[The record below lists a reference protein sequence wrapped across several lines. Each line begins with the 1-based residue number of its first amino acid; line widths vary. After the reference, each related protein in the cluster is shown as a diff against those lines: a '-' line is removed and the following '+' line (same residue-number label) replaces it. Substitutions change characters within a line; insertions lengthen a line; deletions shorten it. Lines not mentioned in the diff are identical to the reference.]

1 MQEIV
6 KKNQMLVV
14 QGLHA
19 CHQKTQVLHGIN
31 LSIAP
36 GKITVIVGPNGCGK
50 STLLRCMA
58 RLHKPSRGSVLS
70 GSEDLWQMRPQQAA
84 RRLALLPQAPQ
95 APEGISVSGLVRY
108 GRHPHQGL
116 LQQWSA
122 EDERAVRNA
131 LQATDVLAL
140 AERRLDQLSGGQR
153 QRCWLA
159 MVLAQ
164 ETPLLL
170 LDEPTS
176 MLDLGHQVDVL
187 NRIRM
192 LAAAGRSVVMVLH
205 DLMAAA
211 RYADTLVA
219 MRNGRVLAA
228 GAPREIVTPA
238 LVQQLYQVD
247 VDVLAAP
254 GDGAP
259 VVVPVASPGIA
270 DQANEADADSAL
282 ALEL

>member
-1 MQEIV
+1 MKDQQTLTV
-6 KKNQMLVV
+6 RD
-14 QGLHA
+14 LHA
-19 CHQKTQVLHGIN
+19 CHQKTPVLHGID
-31 LSIAP
+31 LSIEP
-36 GKITVIVGPNGCGK
+36 GKVTVIVGPNGCGK

-58 RLHKPSRGSVLS
+58 RLHQPSQGSVRL
-70 GSEDLWQMRPQQAA
+70 GADDLWRMRPQQAA

-95 APEGISVSGLVRY
+95 APEGISVAGLVSY

-116 LQQWSA
+116 LRQWSA
-122 EDERAVRNA
+122 DDERAVREA
-131 LQATDVLAL
+131 MQAADVTAL
-140 AERRLDQLSGGQR
+140 AQRPLEQLSGGQR

-187 NRIRM
+187 NRIRQ
-192 LAAAGRSVVMVLH
+192 LAAAGRGVVMVLH

-219 MRNGRVLAA
+219 LRDGRVLAS
-228 GAPREIVTPA
+228 GAAREIVTPQ
-238 LVQQLYQVD
+238 LVRQLYQVD
-247 VDVLAAP
+247 ADVLSAP

-259 VVVPVASPGIA
+259 VVVPAAP
-270 DQANEADADSAL
+270 
-282 ALEL
+282 LEQSRQLRLINQGK